1 MPTEASSCHLILIYT
16 MAVTQGKVRADHVK
30 QALGVEK
37 APLTWLAIK
46 VSLVY
51 R

>member
-1 MPTEASSCHLILIYT
+1 

-30 QALGVEK
+30 RALGVET